1 MLTKKEIAAQNRDF
15 KATQRGAA
23 AQIKAVTPRANK
35 KTPGPGAYFGSGTP
49 VAPKDT
55 PKASEVA
62 PPEGSGIPAVT
73 PRQEKKAAGVKKQ
86 FNSIRDTSTTTKN
99 LAKRQAHEAAHP
111 ERWQSIQD
119 HPGAGSNPRQSYGLM
134 GNTDKAPNLHGQ
146 QELEAV
152 KREGNTFVSDTSAD
166 VWHGQHTMN
175 PTRDM
180 MPVNKRWEDHTPA
193 EQARVLR
200 SAAKFGVT
208 PDSAHRALAAQVDR
222 AYAHEGGHHDSFYSP
237 AEDHTRDGSLSPRA
251 RLKVSAQE
259 NGVPFGV
266 QAAANAITSPQN
278 VFVRPDKNTGK
289 AVYPNDEAASH
300 AIQWAK
306 SGRTGEQYERHPD
319 YYVPAADKV
328 KKIVTSKSG
337 QKKMELVKRDDD
349 PRAYPV
355 NGYPANAK
363 TAIDVTH
370 QVLNGKQ
377 LSDAWKPTAGE
388 KVSAYH
394 NSWVDPHGSSQFW
407 VSDTHSGGG
416 AFAPH
421 LEDKKGSGS
430 QQAYMGIKGIHAF
443 HDHIARNVMQE
454 RGLNSLT
461 NMQSAQWSE
470 EKRRRGDN
478 HDASLNTYGKSG
490 LNTEVHPDQGHL
502 EEGGSSLSARGIVP
516 SSNAV
521 AAAVRGR
528 RK

>member
-1 MLTKKEIAAQNRDF
+1 MA
-15 KATQRGAA
+15 G
-23 AQIKAVTPRANK
+23 
-35 KTPGPGAYFGSGTP
+35 KTPAQKGA
-49 VAPKDT
+49 DT
-55 PKASEVA
+55 RKYNSEV
-62 PPEGSGIPAVT
+62 
-73 PRQEKKAAGVKKQ
+73 KAA
-86 FNSIRDTSTTTKN
+86 TTK
-99 LAKRQAHEAAHP
+99 RETFEAANP
-111 ERWQSIQD
+111 ERFKTIQD
-119 HPGAGSNPRQSYGLM
+119 QPGAGASPRQSYRLM

-146 QELEAV
+146 MELEAV
-152 KREGNTFVSDTSAD
+152 KREGKTFVSDTSAD

-180 MPVNKRWEDHTPA
+180 MPVNKRWEDHTPT
-193 EQARVLR
+193 EQTRVLR

-208 PDSAHRALAAQVDR
+208 PDSAHKALASQVDR

-251 RLKVSAQE
+251 RLKTSAKE

-278 VFVRPDKNTGK
+278 VFVRPDKETGK

-306 SGRTGEQYERHPD
+306 SGKTGDEYHYHPD
-319 YYVPAADKV
+319 YHVPREDKV
-328 KKIVTSKSG
+328 EKTVTSKAG
-337 QKKMELVKRDDD
+337 KKSTELVKKEGDT
-349 PRAYPV
+349 RAYPV
-355 NGYPANAK
+355 NGYPRNHALAV
-363 TAIDVTH
+363 DVTH

-377 LSDAWKPTAGE
+377 LSNAWKPTAGE

-421 LEDKKGSGS
+421 LTDKKGPGS

-443 HDHIARNVMQE
+443 HDHVARNVMQE

-470 EKRRRGDN
+470 EKRRRGDK
-478 HDASLNTYGKSG
+478 HDASLNTYGKGSG
-490 LNTEVHPDQGHL
+490 LNTQGVGHPDPDH
-502 EEGGSSLSARGIVP
+502 EAPKGGWYDRPKADRGKP
-516 SSNAV
+516 YPNKLNATQFTLPEH
-521 AAAVRGR
+521 
-528 RK
+528 

>member
-1 MLTKKEIAAQNRDF
+1 MAAS
-15 KATQRGAA
+15 
-23 AQIKAVTPRANK
+23 
-35 KTPGPGAYFGSGTP
+35 KTPAQKSAETRAYNKT
-49 VAPKDT
+49 VKD
-55 PKASEVA
+55 AS
-62 PPEGSGIPAVT
+62 
-73 PRQEKKAAGVKKQ
+73 
-86 FNSIRDTSTTTKN
+86 
-99 LAKRQAHEAAHP
+99 AKRQSYEAANP
-111 ERWQSIQD
+111 ERFQTIQD
-119 HPGAGSNPRQSYGLM
+119 KPGAGASPRQSYRLM

-146 QELEAV
+146 MELAGP
-152 KREGNTFVSDTSAD
+152 KGSD

-175 PTRDM
+175 PVKDM
-180 MPVNKRWEDHTPA
+180 MPVNRRWEDHTPA
-193 EQARVLR
+193 EQSRVLR

-237 AEDHTRDGSLSPRA
+237 AQDHTRDGSLSPRA
-251 RLKVSAQE
+251 RLKTSAKE

-278 VFVRPDKNTGK
+278 VFVRPDKETGK

-300 AIQWAK
+300 AIKWAK
-306 SGRTGEQYERHPD
+306 SGKTGEDYHYHPD
-319 YYVPAADKV
+319 YYVPREDKAEKTVTSRTGKQSTQLV
-328 KKIVTSKSG
+328 KKDGDT
-337 QKKMELVKRDDD
+337 
-349 PRAYPV
+349 RAYPV
-355 NGYPANAK
+355 NGYPRNHAL
-363 TAIDVTH
+363 AIDVTH

-377 LSDAWKPTAGE
+377 LSNAWKPTAGE
-388 KVSAYH
+388 KVGAYH

-443 HDHIARNVMQE
+443 HDHVARNVMSE

-478 HDASLNTYGKSG
+478 HDSSLNTYGKGNG
-490 LNTEVHPDQGHL
+490 LHTEVHPGQQKL
-502 EEGGSSLSARGIVP
+502 F
-516 SSNAV
+516 
-521 AAAVRGR
+521 
-528 RK
+528 

>member
-1 MLTKKEIAAQNRDF
+1 MA
-15 KATQRGAA
+15 G
-23 AQIKAVTPRANK
+23 
-35 KTPGPGAYFGSGTP
+35 KTPAQKGA
-49 VAPKDT
+49 DT
-55 PKASEVA
+55 RKYNSEV
-62 PPEGSGIPAVT
+62 
-73 PRQEKKAAGVKKQ
+73 KAA
-86 FNSIRDTSTTTKN
+86 TTK
-99 LAKRQAHEAAHP
+99 RESFEAANP
-111 ERWQSIQD
+111 ERFKTIQD
-119 HPGAGSNPRQSYGLM
+119 QPGAGASPRQSYRLM

-146 QELEAV
+146 MELEAV
-152 KREGNTFVSDTSAD
+152 KREGKTFVSDTSAD

-180 MPVNKRWEDHTPA
+180 MPVNKRWEDHTPT
-193 EQARVLR
+193 EQTRVLR

-208 PDSAHRALAAQVDR
+208 PDSAHKALASQVDR

-251 RLKVSAQE
+251 RLKTSARE

-278 VFVRPDKNTGK
+278 VFVRPDKETGK

-306 SGRTGEQYERHPD
+306 SGKTGDQYQHHPD
-319 YYVPAADKV
+319 YYVPREDKV
-328 KKIVTSKSG
+328 EKTVTSKSG
-337 QKKMELVKRDDD
+337 KKSTTLVKKEGDT
-349 PRAYPV
+349 RAYPV
-355 NGYPANAK
+355 NGYPRNHAL
-363 TAIDVTH
+363 AIDVTH

-377 LSDAWKPTAGE
+377 LSNAWKPTAGE

-421 LEDKKGSGS
+421 LTDKKGPGS

-443 HDHIARNVMQE
+443 HDHVARNVMQE

-470 EKRRRGDN
+470 EKRRRGDK
-478 HDASLNTYGKSG
+478 HDASLNTYGKGSG
-490 LNTEVHPDQGHL
+490 LNTQGVGHPDPDH
-502 EEGGSSLSARGIVP
+502 EAPKGGWYDRPKADRGKP
-516 SSNAV
+516 YPNKLNATQFTLPEH
-521 AAAVRGR
+521 
-528 RK
+528 

>member
-1 MLTKKEIAAQNRDF
+1 MAAKK
-15 KATQRGAA
+15 
-23 AQIKAVTPRANK
+23 
-35 KTPGPGAYFGSGTP
+35 S
-49 VAPKDT
+49 
-55 PKASEVA
+55 
-62 PPEGSGIPAVT
+62 PA
-73 PRQEKKAAGVKKQ
+73 EKAAETRAYNQTVKQ
-86 FNSIRDTSTTTKN
+86 ATG
-99 LAKRQAHEAAHP
+99 KREAYEASNP
-111 ERWQSIQD
+111 ERFQTIQD
-119 HPGAGSNPRQSYGLM
+119 KPGAGRTPKQSYRLM

-146 QELEAV
+146 MELAGP
-152 KREGNTFVSDTSAD
+152 EGSD

-180 MPVNKRWEDHTPA
+180 MPVNKRWEDFEPH

-208 PDSAHRALAAQVDR
+208 PDSAHRSLAAQVDR

-251 RLKVSAQE
+251 RLKVSAKN

-278 VFVRPDKNTGK
+278 IFVRPGK
-289 AVYPNDEAASH
+289 DGQHATYPNDEAASH
-300 AIQWAK
+300 AVQWAK
-306 SGRTGEQYERHPD
+306 SGKTGDEYHYHPD
-319 YYVPAADKV
+319 YYVPREDKV
-328 KKIVTSKSG
+328 EKTVTSRSG
-337 QKKMELVKRDDD
+337 KRTKTLVKKEGDT
-349 PRAYPV
+349 RAYPA
-355 NGYPANAK
+355 NGYPRNHAL
-363 TAIDVTH
+363 AIDVTH

-377 LSDAWKPTAGE
+377 LRDAWKPTAGE
-388 KVSAYH
+388 KVGAYH

-421 LEDKKGSGS
+421 LEAKKGEES

-443 HDHIARNVMQE
+443 HDHVARNVMQE

-478 HDASLNTYGKSG
+478 HDSSLNTYGKSG
-490 LNTEVHPDQGHL
+490 LHTEVHPGQQRL
-502 EEGGSSLSARGIVP
+502 F
-516 SSNAV
+516 
-521 AAAVRGR
+521 
-528 RK
+528 

>member
-1 MLTKKEIAAQNRDF
+1 MAA
-15 KATQRGAA
+15 G
-23 AQIKAVTPRANK
+23 
-35 KTPGPGAYFGSGTP
+35 KTPA
-49 VAPKDT
+49 
-55 PKASEVA
+55 
-62 PPEGSGIPAVT
+62 
-73 PRQEKKAAGVKKQ
+73 QKAADTRAYNKTVK
-86 FNSIRDTSTTTKN
+86 D
-99 LAKRQAHEAAHP
+99 AAGKRESYEAANP
-111 ERWQSIQD
+111 ERFKTIQD
-119 HPGAGSNPRQSYGLM
+119 QPGAGRNAKQSYRLM

-146 QELEAV
+146 MELSGP
-152 KREGNTFVSDTSAD
+152 EGSD

-180 MPVNKRWEDHTPA
+180 MPVNRRWEDHTPA
-193 EQARVLR
+193 EQTRVLR

-237 AEDHTRDGSLSPRA
+237 ADDHTRDGSLSPRA
-251 RLKVSAQE
+251 RLKTSAKE

-278 VFVRPDKNTGK
+278 VFVRPDKVTGK
-289 AVYPNDEAASH
+289 AVYPNDQAASH

-306 SGRTGEQYERHPD
+306 SGKTGTQYEHHPD
-319 YYVPAADKV
+319 YYVPREDKV
-328 KKIVTSKSG
+328 EKTVTSKTGVKST
-337 QKKMELVKRDDD
+337 ELVKKDGDN
-349 PRAYPV
+349 RAYPV
-355 NGYPANAK
+355 NGYPRNHAL
-363 TAIDVTH
+363 AIDVTH

-377 LSDAWKPTAGE
+377 LSNAWKPTAGE

-421 LEDKKGSGS
+421 LEAKKGAGS

-443 HDHIARNVMQE
+443 HDHVARNVMSE

-478 HDASLNTYGKSG
+478 HDSSLNTYGKGNG
-490 LNTEVHPDQGHL
+490 LHTEPHTGQQKL
-502 EEGGSSLSARGIVP
+502 F
-516 SSNAV
+516 
-521 AAAVRGR
+521 
-528 RK
+528 

>member
-1 MLTKKEIAAQNRDF
+1 MWRLMA
-15 KATQRGAA
+15 G
-23 AQIKAVTPRANK
+23 
-35 KTPGPGAYFGSGTP
+35 KTPAQKSADTRAYNKT
-49 VAPKDT
+49 
-55 PKASEVA
+55 
-62 PPEGSGIPAVT
+62 
-73 PRQEKKAAGVKKQ
+73 VKEA
-86 FNSIRDTSTTTKN
+86 T
-99 LAKRQAHEAAHP
+99 AKRETFEAANP
-111 ERWQSIQD
+111 ERFKTIQD
-119 HPGAGSNPRQSYGLM
+119 QPGAGRSPRQSYSLM

-146 QELEAV
+146 MELAGP
-152 KREGNTFVSDTSAD
+152 EGSD
-166 VWHGQHTMN
+166 VWHGQHTMA
-175 PTRDM
+175 PVKDM
-180 MPVNKRWEDHTPA
+180 MPVNKRWEDFAPH

-208 PDSAHRALAAQVDR
+208 PDSAHRALASQVDR
-222 AYAHEGGHHDSFYSP
+222 AYTHEGGHHDSFYSP
-237 AEDHTRDGSLSPRA
+237 AQDHTRDGSLSPRA
-251 RLKVSAQE
+251 RLKVSAKE

-278 VFVRPDKNTGK
+278 VFVRPDKETGR

-306 SGRTGEQYERHPD
+306 SGKTGAEYQHHPD
-319 YYVPAADKV
+319 YYVPREDKV
-328 KKIVTSKSG
+328 EKTVTRKNGSKAT
-337 QKKMELVKRDDD
+337 ELVKKDGDT
-349 PRAYPV
+349 RAYPV
-355 NGYPANAK
+355 NGYPRNHAL
-363 TAIDVTH
+363 AIDVTH

-377 LSDAWKPTAGE
+377 LSNAWKPTAGE

-443 HDHIARNVMQE
+443 HDHVARNVMSE

-478 HDASLNTYGKSG
+478 HDASLNTYGKH
-490 LNTEVHPDQGHL
+490 LNTEVHPDQQKL
-502 EEGGSSLSARGIVP
+502 F
-516 SSNAV
+516 
-521 AAAVRGR
+521 
-528 RK
+528 